1 MSGIYKLLGMLLKS
15 IYSVIGHY
23 GWSIVVFT
31 IIVKLLLV
39 PLMQTQNKSMKAM
52 SEIQPMMDEVKKKY
66 PNNQEKQNEAI
77 MKLYKDYNINPF
89 MGCLPMLIQ
98 MPIIFGLFK
107 VLRDPV
113 TYVFGTEAVMQA
125 ADKGFYWIQSM
136 SAPDIIMVGGIAVP
150 FILPI
155 IAAASTYFDSKTMSK
170 GQPQNQ
176 MTTTMTY
183 MMPLMILLWGRSFPA
198 GLSLYWAVSN
208 LFSIVQRKF
217 LTPSVGPKAKDAKGE
232 KK

>member
-1 MSGIYKLLGMLLKS
+1 MTGIYTLLGALLKLM
-15 IYSVIGHY
+15 YNLIGHY
-23 GWSIVVFT
+23 GWAIVAFT
-31 IIVKLLLV
+31 VAIKLLLM
-39 PLMQTQNKSMKAM
+39 PLMHAQNRSMKAM
-52 SEIQPMMDEVKKKY
+52 SEIQPKIEDIKKKY
-66 PNNQEKQNEAI
+66 PNSQEKQNEAI

-98 MPIIFGLFK
+98 FPILIGLFR

-113 TYVFGTEAVMQA
+113 QYVFKSEAAMQA
-125 ADKGFYWIQSM
+125 ADTGFYWIQSM
-136 SAPDIIMVGGIAVP
+136 SSPDVITVGAITLP

-155 IAAASTYFDSKTMSK
+155 IAAVSTYIDSSSMSK

-208 LFSIVQRKF
+208 VFSIGQRK
-217 LTPSVGPKAKDAKGE
+217 LLNPKVGPQAKDSKGG
-232 KK
+232 K